1 MRACDPHGRCELEA
15 GAALCRCDAGWTGAR
30 CDEHAR
36 EAYDRV
42 LVSID
47 LADPAALVLDD
58 GRVLFSGTRGG
69 RTLPLIERFRVY
81 YTSDGAFRHFAHS
94 EYDGHSDD
102 VFIELPGGSRATIPV
117 RWNELQTGAEYSL
130 DVRRTDGT
138 WVAPCQGAAI
148 LRGALGHDYA
158 GRCRSA
164 AADVPLEEVSAL
176 RVCAAEGGRWDRARC
191 GETKWTATGESADV
205 PIP

>member
-81 YTSDGAFRHFAHS
+81 YTSDGAFRDFAES

-102 VFIELPGGSRATIPV
+102 VFIELLGGAARRSRFDGTSCRRAPSTRSTCGERTEPGSRRVRAPRSYEGHWATTTPDTAGP
-117 RWNELQTGAEYSL
+117 RQPMCPS
-130 DVRRTDGT
+130 RRS
-138 WVAPCQGAAI
+138 P
-148 LRGALGHDYA
+148 R
-158 GRCRSA
+158 
-164 AADVPLEEVSAL
+164 
-176 RVCAAEGGRWDRARC
+176 
-191 GETKWTATGESADV
+191 
-205 PIP
+205 